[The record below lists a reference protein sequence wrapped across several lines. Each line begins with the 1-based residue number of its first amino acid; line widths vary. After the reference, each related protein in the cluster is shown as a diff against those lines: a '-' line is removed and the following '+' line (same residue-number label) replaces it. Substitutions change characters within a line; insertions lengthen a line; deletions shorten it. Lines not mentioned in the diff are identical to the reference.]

1 MAKTDK
7 KRRLKNI
14 RVDEI
19 SLVDEP
25 AVPKAKFVIAK
36 RDAGEQPVSEE
47 NGTQE
52 GTEDVTKADKAKSVG
67 MAFKKAIETL
77 RGAAK
82 DMDPEG
88 LSVLANVM
96 GYAQWAFSDQFE
108 KSDDAVRPHFWGSD
122 EVEDLK
128 KQIAGLKAP
137 EATPPEKPA
146 EETEP
151 VEKAEDPEEPS
162 QLDEAGAELAKRARE
177 KREAEEAAALEKIS
191 SLSSKFTATL
201 DRMNKFGDSLRH
213 ATGKVGD

>member
-36 RDAGEQPVSEE
+36 RDAGEQPVSDE
-47 NGTQE
+47 NGTTE
-52 GTEDVTKADKAKSVG
+52 GTEDVTKADKSKAVG
-67 MAFKKAIETL
+67 MAFRKAIDTL
-77 RGAAK
+77 RAAAK

-108 KSDDAVRPHFWGSD
+108 KSDGDTVRPHFWGAD

-128 KQIAGLKAP
+128 KQIADLKAP
-137 EATPPEKPA
+137 EQTEEPPE
-146 EETEP
+146 ETTEP
-151 VEKAEDPEEPS
+151 VEKTEEPQPS
-162 QLDEAGAELAKRARE
+162 QLDEAGEELAKRSRQQQQ
-177 KREAEEAAALEKIS
+177 EAEAAALAKIND
-191 SLSSKFTATL
+191 LSSKFSATL